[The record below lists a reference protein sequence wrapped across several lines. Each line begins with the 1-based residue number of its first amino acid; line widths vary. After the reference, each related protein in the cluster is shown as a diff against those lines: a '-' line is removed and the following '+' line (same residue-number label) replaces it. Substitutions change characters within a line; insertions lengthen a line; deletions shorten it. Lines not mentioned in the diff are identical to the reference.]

1 MVLKTSTNRTQGRN
15 NMRSFSRSPL
25 AAQLAL
31 ALALTALAPAA
42 LAEPHKAI
50 QADAEHY
57 KDDALKLLERLV
69 NIDSG
74 SGYVPGL
81 TKVSDIA
88 IEELK
93 QLGATIELVPN
104 TPEAS
109 NHVVATLKG
118 TGKAKILLMAHM
130 DTVFKEGSAAE
141 RPFHIKEGRAYGPG
155 VMDDKGGIVAAI
167 YALKVLHN
175 LKFTDYAQI
184 TVLLD
189 ASEETGSGVAT
200 ELIKKTAKE
209 HDVTLNLEP
218 GRPADGLV
226 VWRKGSATA
235 LVDVKGKASHAGV
248 APELGRNAAT
258 EVAHQILQLGKLGDE
273 EKKTTIN
280 FTVLKAGDRTNVIP
294 DQASAKA
301 DVRAAVPEEFDRVEQ
316 DLARVSANKLVPD
329 TEVKTSLVRGLP
341 PMPQTA
347 QSDALVATAQGIY
360 GELGRKLTI
369 EGSGGAAD
377 SSLSASVGTPTL
389 DGFGIVGG
397 NIHTPEEYAEVDS
410 VAPRIYLLSRMI
422 MKLSGQP

>member
-1 MVLKTSTNRTQGRN
+1 
-15 NMRSFSRSPL
+15 MRSFSRSPL
-25 AAQLAL
+25 AAHLAL

-42 LAEPHKAI
+42 MAEPHKAI
-50 QADAEHY
+50 QADAEQY
-57 KDDALKLLERLV
+57 KDEALKLLERLV

-81 TKVSDIA
+81 TKVSYIA

-93 QLGATIELVPN
+93 KLGATIELVPN

-141 RPFHIKEGRAYGPG
+141 RPFHIKDGRAYGPG

-235 LVDVKGKASHAGV
+235 LVEVKGKASHAGV

-273 EKKTTIN
+273 EKKTTVN

-316 DLARVSANKLVPD
+316 DLARVSANKLVSD

-341 PMPQTA
+341 PMPQTP
-347 QSDALVATAQGIY
+347 QSDALVAMAQGIY
-360 GELGRKLTI
+360 GELGRTLTI

-377 SSLSASVGTPTL
+377 SSLSVSVGTPTL

-397 NIHTPEEYAEVDS
+397 NIHTPEEYAEVGS

-422 MKLSGQP
+422 MKLSGQQ

>member
-1 MVLKTSTNRTQGRN
+1 
-15 NMRSFSRSPL
+15 MRSFTRSPL
-25 AAQLAL
+25 AAHLAL

-42 LAEPHKAI
+42 MAEQHKAI
-50 QADAEHY
+50 QADAEQY

-93 QLGATIELVPN
+93 KLGATIELVPN

-109 NHVVATLKG
+109 NHVIATLKG

-141 RPFHIKEGRAYGPG
+141 RPFHIKDGRAYGPG

-235 LVDVKGKASHAGV
+235 LVEVKGKASHAGV

-347 QSDALVATAQGIY
+347 QSDALVAMAQGIY
-360 GELGRKLTI
+360 GELGRTLTI

-397 NIHTPEEYAEVDS
+397 NIHTPEEYAEVGS

-422 MKLSGQP
+422 MKLSGQQ

>member
-1 MVLKTSTNRTQGRN
+1 
-15 NMRSFSRSPL
+15 MRSFSRSPL
-25 AAQLAL
+25 AAHLAL

-42 LAEPHKAI
+42 MAEPHKAI
-50 QADAEHY
+50 QADAEQY
-57 KDDALKLLERLV
+57 KDEALKLLERLV

-93 QLGATIELVPN
+93 KLGATIELVPN

-109 NHVVATLKG
+109 NHVIATLKG

-141 RPFHIKEGRAYGPG
+141 RPFHIKDGRAYGPG

-235 LVDVKGKASHAGV
+235 LVEVKGKASHAGV

-316 DLARVSANKLVPD
+316 DLARVSANRLVPD

-341 PMPQTA
+341 PMPQ
-347 QSDALVATAQGIY
+347 
-360 GELGRKLTI
+360 R
-369 EGSGGAAD
+369 
-377 SSLSASVGTPTL
+377 
-389 DGFGIVGG
+389 
-397 NIHTPEEYAEVDS
+397 
-410 VAPRIYLLSRMI
+410 LSRPGRA
-422 MKLSGQP
+422 KQHWH